1 MRHKED
7 IMNFGGAKL
16 DINLK
21 LKQIRKNMG
30 LTQAQFADKAGFS
43 RSTVSEYE
51 NGTRK
56 ITLDAIQKIAT
67 ATNTNTSDWIE
78 ENSSID
84 NIDIK
89 AFDGLK
95 MVINAL
101 YESGQITDKGE
112 MSKSNKELLYKMLEQ
127 EIPLYIA
134 CLKK

>member
-1 MRHKED
+1 M
-7 IMNFGGAKL
+7 

-21 LKQIRKNMG
+21 LKQVRKNIG

-43 RSTVSEYE
+43 RSTISEYE

-56 ITLDAIQKIAT
+56 ITLDAIQKIAA
-67 ATNTNTSDWIE
+67 ATNTSTSDWIE
-78 ENSSID
+78 EDSNID

-95 MVINAL
+95 MVIKAL
-101 YESGQITDKGE
+101 YESGQITNDGKI
-112 MSKSNKELLYKMLEQ
+112 SKSNKELLYKMLDQ

-134 CLKK
+134 SLKK

>member
-16 DINLK
+16 DIKLK
-21 LKQIRKNMG
+21 LKQLRKNMG

-43 RSTVSEYE
+43 RSTISEYE

-78 ENSSID
+78 EDSNID

-89 AFDGLK
+89 AFDGLR

-101 YESGQITDKGE
+101 YESGQIAEDGKI
-112 MSKSNKELLYKMLEQ
+112 SKSNKELLYKMLDQ
-127 EIPLYIA
+127 EIPLYIST
-134 CLKK
+134 LKK